1 MLHIAIC
8 DDQPDQIR
16 SIRQSSERY
25 FQDKQDTV
33 SYETFDN
40 AFSFVDTI
48 NQGAIFDIVLLDV
61 CMPGILGTEVAQEL
75 RKFSSSTEIIFLTTS
90 DEFAMDAFAVKATD
104 YLLKPF
110 TQSQFNQAM
119 DRAIAFIRQRS
130 SAKIMLRLVG
140 GGLCIEEISQI
151 LYFESHGHIL
161 QVHLADGTVLET
173 RKSGQEIKDELDKI
187 ASGQFSPHRTKAI
200 SSTWQPST
208 SSRRITWRLQ
218 GKSSRSASASTGCSR
233 NSISDSCSHRL
244 RSDASASRGTW
255 R

>member
-119 DRAIAFIRQRS
+119 DRAIAFIR
-130 SAKIMLRLVG
+130 
-140 GGLCIEEISQI
+140 
-151 LYFESHGHIL
+151 
-161 QVHLADGTVLET
+161 
-173 RKSGQEIKDELDKI
+173 
-187 ASGQFSPHRTKAI
+187 
-200 SSTWQPST
+200 
-208 SSRRITWRLQ
+208 
-218 GKSSRSASASTGCSR
+218 
-233 NSISDSCSHRL
+233 
-244 RSDASASRGTW
+244 
-255 R
+255 

>member
-90 DEFAMDAFAVKATD
+90 DEFAMDAFAVKAEAVEG
-104 YLLKPF
+104 F
-110 TQSQFNQAM
+110 
-119 DRAIAFIRQRS
+119 
-130 SAKIMLRLVG
+130 
-140 GGLCIEEISQI
+140 
-151 LYFESHGHIL
+151 HGHE
-161 QVHLADGTVLET
+161 QSEGRVE
-173 RKSGQEIKDELDKI
+173 
-187 ASGQFSPHRTKAI
+187 ASGDAHHQLRA
-200 SSTWQPST
+200 
-208 SSRRITWRLQ
+208 LD
-218 GKSSRSASASTGCSR
+218 GVEASA
-233 NSISDSCSHRL
+233 
-244 RSDASASRGTW
+244 
-255 R
+255 

>member
-1 MLHIAIC
+1 MRNIGIAII
-8 DDQPDQIR
+8 DDESLVRLGIKSSVAWEEYGYEIVGEADNGQTGLEMIR
-16 SIRQSSERY
+16 E
-25 FQDKQDTV
+25 KHP
-33 SYETFDN
+33 
-40 AFSFVDTI
+40 
-48 NQGAIFDIVLLDV
+48 DIVLLDV

-187 ASGQFSPHRTKAI
+187 ASGQFASPNKGYLVNLAAVHIIKADYVEI
-200 SSTWQPST
+200 AGQKLPLGKRKYRMFQEIYFRFMFSSTT
-208 SSRRITWRLQ
+208 I
-218 GKSSRSASASTGCSR
+218 
-233 NSISDSCSHRL
+233 
-244 RSDASASRGTW
+244 
-255 R
+255 

>member
-1 MLHIAIC
+1 
-8 DDQPDQIR
+8 
-16 SIRQSSERY
+16 
-25 FQDKQDTV
+25 
-33 SYETFDN
+33 
-40 AFSFVDTI
+40 
-48 NQGAIFDIVLLDV
+48 
-61 CMPGILGTEVAQEL
+61 MPGILGTEVAQEL

-187 ASGQFSPHRTKAI
+187 ASGQFASPNKGYLVNLAAVHIIKADYVEI
-200 SSTWQPST
+200 AGQKLPLGKRKYRMFQELYFRFMFSSTT
-208 SSRRITWRLQ
+208 I
-218 GKSSRSASASTGCSR
+218 
-233 NSISDSCSHRL
+233 
-244 RSDASASRGTW
+244 
-255 R
+255 

>member
-25 FQDKQDTV
+25 FQEKQDIV

-104 YLLKPF
+104 YLLKPY

-187 ASGQFSPHRTKAI
+187 ASGQFASPNKGYLVNLAAVHIIKADYVEI
-200 SSTWQPST
+200 AGQKLPLGKRKYRMFQEIYFRFMFSSTT
-208 SSRRITWRLQ
+208 I
-218 GKSSRSASASTGCSR
+218 
-233 NSISDSCSHRL
+233 
-244 RSDASASRGTW
+244 
-255 R
+255 